1 MPPEPTAVCGTYAA
15 AVRHLR
21 RGEPLD
27 EACAQALTDYRRE
40 AVAKHRAKK
49 NREAEK

>member
-1 MPPEPTAVCGTYAA
+1 MPPDPTAECGTYAA
-15 AVRHLR
+15 AVRHKR

-27 EACAQALTDYRRE
+27 PACEEAYLTYRRE

-49 NREAEK
+49 KET